1 MYFQDDSLPW
11 SRRWCWEIDSPPWA
25 SSQDCSSILRTGFL
39 VSPRPSD
46 LKEHGRDSNTCYDLV
61 SDVIYCHFHHILFI
75 RRKLL
80 WSAHIQEKEIR
91 IYLLKGKLSRNL
103 WKIKHHHHNIEIL
116 FFCIFTFSLENFLS

>member
-1 MYFQDDSLPW
+1 MYFQGDSLPW

-25 SSQDCSSILRTGFL
+25 SSQDCLSILRTGFL

-46 LKEHGRDSNTCYDLV
+46 LKEHGRDSNTYYDLV
-61 SDVIYCHFHHILFI
+61 SEVIYSHFHHILFI
-75 RRKLL
+75 RRKLF

-103 WKIKHHHHNIEIL
+103 WKVKHHHNIEIL
-116 FFCIFTFSLENFLS
+116 FFCIFTCSLENFLS